1 MSKQELRNA
10 NGNLRGT
17 IDEDAAGVR
26 TIRDANGRLLGQY
39 KPYSQETR
47 DANGRLVG
55 KGDQLSSLLPK

>member
-17 IDEDAAGVR
+17 IDEQSDGVR
-26 TIRDANGRLLGQY
+26 VL
-39 KPYSQETR
+39 R

-55 KGDQLSSLLPK
+55 KGDQLSSLL